1 MHFSATPLWHPWTSL
16 FSSIRTFCEYTYVL
30 FASVTLWIKFSKIV
44 QYISFNF
51 LKVVSFHLMN
61 SHISEDW
68 VKKLSLI
75 SNPKYLPCFRT
86 ISKFHLISIFMVW
99 IMYVINHDYDLM
111 TKALF
116 WCSAR
121 IVYIYHCAP
130 KNVKVHDKINVL

>member
-1 MHFSATPLWHPWTSL
+1 MNIHMYYLQ
-16 FSSIRTFCEYTYVL
+16 VL
-30 FASVTLWIKFSKIV
+30 HSGLKFSKIV
-44 QYISFNF
+44 QYISFIF
-51 LKVVSFHLMN
+51 SKVVSFHLMN

-86 ISKFHLISIFMVW
+86 ISKLHLISIFMVW

-130 KNVKVHDKINVL
+130 KNVKKVHDKINVLKFFPEILLCCHKLLIINK